1 MEQLKELF
9 RTRRLSEKSPPVPS
23 QKDIALFK
31 SSPKQFV
38 CVELLQEGNHKAF
51 SELISLLS
59 SDHGRRAAVKPG
71 SARLEAPPLEE
82 QRDKLEAIGLHL
94 GRAELAERTGS
105 WTAACE
111 QRLLLGRY
119 FSAQRDFWLSLYFY
133 HSCADRERGGRSKP
147 ATEARGYLSELY
159 LQQGDLKRAR
169 QQAELFLKQAEEGGW
184 LDSDGRPLRLWASR
198 RLGKIYTLLG
208 EALLADRDYDSAAAL
223 LHQGYDMAKQCE
235 DRSMEGEVTFRLGL
249 TSRSS
254 GDQEAARQFF
264 NSCIQIYSSLQDA
277 NKLVQTYKAMAK
289 SSERWAQRHARLR
302 FAFRSVFQ
310 RPRAAPFVLFVVFDS
325 EGNIHETLRLLQK
338 SADVCRS
345 SKLQDKLADV
355 CLYLGNIYYDMNQH
369 LKACEYFLRAYKEA
383 CEAGDMALQLEAQV
397 LYLM

>member
-289 SSERWAQRHARLR
+289 SSE
-302 FAFRSVFQ
+302 
-310 RPRAAPFVLFVVFDS
+310 S

-397 LYLM
+397 MVGRTCALFLIWKHRSDMDSASTASVKRLVG